1 VSVGNPSNF
10 KSDTR
15 FCLNEPNVV
24 GELFDGNWI
33 SVNLETGNYFN
44 LDQSSYEVMRLL
56 CSGVEM
62 SAIYEVVTSQLS
74 SNSIARFEEFFYFLK
89 SNEIIREGVS
99 ESVFEK
105 WEGDLR
111 SLDLENAKFQVY
123 SDLQDILLLDPVHD
137 VDEKGWPIV
146 RDANTDK

>member
-1 VSVGNPSNF
+1 
-10 KSDTR
+10 
-15 FCLNEPNVV
+15 
-24 GELFDGNWI
+24 
-33 SVNLETGNYFN
+33 
-44 LDQSSYEVMRLL
+44 M
-56 CSGVEM
+56 EM

-74 SNSIARFEEFFYFLK
+74 SNSIARFEQFFDFLK
-89 SNEIIREGVS
+89 SNEIIREAVS

-111 SLDLENAKFQVY
+111 NLDLENAIFQVY

>member
-56 CSGVEM
+56 CSGMEM

-74 SNSIARFEEFFYFLK
+74 SNSIARFGQFFDFLK
-89 SNEIIREGVS
+89 SNEIIREAVS

-111 SLDLENAKFQVY
+111 NLDLENAIFQVY